1 MRKSKAKEKVLQIAN
16 MMFRKKGYA
25 ELNVNE
31 IAHDADVSIGTLYYH
46 FPEGKVS
53 ILMEIRKRTADQYLK
68 NFEENLDLKHIQDA
82 SSFDQ
87 GLRLFLKNLIE
98 IHRNARPLLAAM
110 ESEVLSNL
118 ISYDQVTDSI
128 SVEDLMESDA
138 QPVTRV
144 LKTLLEQ
151 HPEDGL
157 SLDGQGAIINKVIDI
172 LIHRFVYVE
181 SIFGTEE
188 KFIEMMITIVRSLLS

>member
-1 MRKSKAKEKVLQIAN
+1 MRKSKAKEKILQIAN
-16 MMFRKKGYA
+16 IMFRKKGYA
-25 ELNVNE
+25 DLNVNE
-31 IAHDADVSIGTLYYH
+31 IAHDANVSIGTLYYH

-68 NFEENLDLKHIQDA
+68 NFEENLDLRHIQHA
-82 SSFDQ
+82 PSFDQ
-87 GLRLFLKNLIE
+87 GLKLFLKNLIE
-98 IHRNARPLLAAM
+98 IHRKTRPIIAAM

-118 ISYDQVTDSI
+118 ISYDQVADSI
-128 SVEDLMESDA
+128 SVEELMESDA

-144 LKTLLEQ
+144 LKTLIEQ
-151 HPEDGL
+151 HPED
-157 SLDGQGAIINKVIDI
+157 SQGAIINKVIDI